1 MLGNTVS
8 VVGKSVKR
16 AEDRDPRPI
25 SVIDGM
31 FNTSEQN
38 EVISVSKTNM

>member
-1 MLGNTVS
+1 MMFEGQS
-8 VVGKSVKR
+8 SPRKGIK
-16 AEDRDPRPI
+16 DQDPRPI

-31 FNTSEQN
+31 FDTSEHN